1 MSKFSF
7 SKKIKLVGFI
17 AILMSVSLGTVGYT
31 VSFADDNDTEREIKP
46 KTEKHDKKGLH
57 GKHHKP
63 PMDIDKVKARIQAA
77 VENGQLTQEEADEK
91 LLFMQERL
99 KKGLHGKHKV
109 D

>member
-7 SKKIKLVGFI
+7 SKKIILVGVI
-17 AILMSVSLGTVGYT
+17 AILMSISLGTVGYT

-46 KTEKHDKKGLH
+46 KTEKHDKKGPH
-57 GKHHKP
+57 SKHHKP
-63 PMDIDKVKARIQAA
+63 PMDIDKVKAKIQAA

-91 LLFMQERL
+91 LLFMQEKI
-99 KKGLHGKHKV
+99 KKGPHSKHKV